1 MTEFPLGAGVS
12 LSPAPVPRTG
22 DEILLAFAGPA
33 RQRRVTVLFRL
44 LLAIPHFIVL
54 YVLTFAA
61 ELVAVIG
68 WFAAL
73 FTGRLPA
80 GLADFLTGWL
90 RWSTRVYA
98 YAGLLT
104 DEYPPFALADE
115 GYPVRVSAAPGRLN
129 RLAVLFRF
137 ILAIPASLLLG
148 LLFYGIG
155 ISSLVIWLI
164 VLITGTMPGSLYQ
177 AMAAVIRFGTRFYGY
192 FFLMSGTYPGGLFGD
207 PADADVAPAAAG
219 LLAAPVD
226 PGPGQP
232 GHAPPGAAP
241 AGYGQETDGQPGA
254 GQPGNGQPGNGRPG
268 NGQPGD
274 GRPGDG
280 QRADA
285 PPADGQPG
293 GWQPGY
299 AQAPPAAAWPTDLGA
314 WRLVLSTGAK
324 RLVGLF
330 IGLGAVALIAYTILT
345 VSLVSRSADNATR
358 VDAINTISAAHTKL
372 VGQLNGLAQQMSA
385 CQSQPG
391 TLSCVTRLDQQA
403 AADIGAFAGTVT
415 STPVPSSAAPA
426 AAQLAAATDQ
436 VQSAF
441 QQLGT
446 ATSVAQYEQI
456 DSTTVGPRVSQ
467 FNSAYQNLGRALG
480 GG

>member
-1 MTEFPLGAGVS
+1 MWTRRPRACWPL
-12 LSPAPVPRTG
+12 LSTPGRGSRVTRRPVPPRPGTGRRRTG
-22 DEILLAFAGPA
+22 SPV
-33 RQRRVTVLFRL
+33 R
-44 LLAIPHFIVL
+44 
-54 YVLTFAA
+54 
-61 ELVAVIG
+61 
-68 WFAAL
+68 
-73 FTGRLPA
+73 PA
-80 GLADFLTGWL
+80 G
-90 RWSTRVYA
+90 
-98 YAGLLT
+98 
-104 DEYPPFALADE
+104 
-115 GYPVRVSAAPGRLN
+115 N
-129 RLAVLFRF
+129 
-137 ILAIPASLLLG
+137 
-148 LLFYGIG
+148 
-155 ISSLVIWLI
+155 
-164 VLITGTMPGSLYQ
+164 
-177 AMAAVIRFGTRFYGY
+177 
-192 FFLMSGTYPGGLFGD
+192 
-207 PADADVAPAAAG
+207 
-219 LLAAPVD
+219 
-226 PGPGQP
+226 GQP
-232 GHAPPGAAP
+232 GN
-241 AGYGQETDGQPGA
+241 

-274 GRPGDG
+274 GQPGDG

-480 GG
+480 AG

>member
-1 MTEFPLGAGVS
+1 VTELPLAAGVS
-12 LSPAPVPRTG
+12 PSQAPVPRTG

-90 RWSTRVYA
+90 RWSARLYA

-115 GYPVRVSAAPGRLN
+115 GYPVRVSTAPGRLN

-137 ILAIPASLLLG
+137 ILAVPASLLLG

-177 AMAAVIRFGTRFYGY
+177 AVAAVIRFGTRFYGY

-207 PADADVAPAAAG
+207 PADADVDVAPAAAG

-232 GHAPPGAAP
+232 GHAPAGAAP
-241 AGYGQETDGQPGA
+241 AGYGQETDGRPGA
-254 GQPGNGQPGNGRPG
+254 GQPGNGQPGNGQPG
-268 NGQPGD
+268 NGQ
-274 GRPGDG
+274 PGDG

-293 GWQPGY
+293 GWPPGY
-299 AQAPPAAAWPTDLGA
+299 AQAPTAAGWPTDPRA

-330 IGLGAVALIAYTILT
+330 IGLGAVALIAYTVLT
-345 VSLVSRSADNATR
+345 VSLVSRSADNDTR

-372 VGQLNGLAQQMSA
+372 VGQLNVLAQQISA

-391 TLSCVTRLDQQA
+391 TLSCVTKLDQRA
-403 AADIGAFAGTVT
+403 AADIGAFAGAVT
-415 STPVPSSAAPA
+415 STPVPSAAAPA
-426 AAQLAAATDQ
+426 AARLVAATDQ
-436 VQSAF
+436 VRSAF

-456 DSTTVGPRVSQ
+456 ESSTVGPRVSQ

-480 GG
+480 AS